1 MATYL
6 PITLG
11 GAGAVDCQIASAKTA
26 CSPGHKIIVDSTNEA
41 NIIFNSSS
49 ANDASLKL
57 AGQLLATKLGIKA
70 GKGDATCLNS
80 AGTIAAADNAL
91 TAYGYNTKPTGAARQ
106 TDLSLSSQLEYWN
119 RTGTC
124 L

>member
-1 MATYL
+1 MCGDLLAHNARGRGRGRL
-6 PITLG
+6 P
-11 GAGAVDCQIASAKTA
+11 DCER
-26 CSPGHKIIVDSTNEA
+26 DSTNEA